1 MSSVKLRLDKNGQLT
16 ITIDASHDPWS
27 ILATRI
33 VEFISM
39 DLEEMGLSI
48 TDVDKILDRLD
59 NNHVPI
65 Q

>member
-1 MSSVKLRLDKNGQLT
+1 MVKLRMDKEGMMT

-33 VEFISM
+33 VQFIQM
-39 DLEEMGLSI
+39 DLDEMGLQISN
-48 TDVDKILDRLD
+48 VDKILDKLEQ
-59 NNHVPI
+59 NHGTI

>member
-1 MSSVKLRLDKNGQLT
+1 MVKLRIDKEGMMT

-33 VEFISM
+33 VQLIQM
-39 DLEEMGLSI
+39 DLDEMGLQISN
-48 TDVDKILDRLD
+48 VDKILDKLEQ
-59 NNHVPI
+59 NHGTI